1 MAGNIR
7 IREPFARPVSR
18 VRVVLVLLVAM
29 AVAFWLGTKSTSLPF
44 LEDLVV
50 SEVADKNKAIRQLE
64 KSNGRL
70 KDEVA
75 LAKRSAEAESVA
87 MQEMKAMMREKDA
100 ELLQLTQE
108 LHFYR
113 TLYSPDADNT
123 AVQLKAFRLHA
134 GTGAGQ
140 FDYRLVLTGVPKKK
154 EKVSGVIGLSV
165 AGEQQGVAKELVFEA
180 ASGASKDEALRFSFR
195 YFQEVS
201 GSLSLPEDFEP
212 GSVQVAL
219 LRDGRKNKP
228 VVASF
233 DWDEVYEQNEF
244 HPVRPEE

>member
-1 MAGNIR
+1 M
-7 IREPFARPVSR
+7 SR
-18 VRVVLVLLVAM
+18 TQIALIVLGAT

-44 LEDLVV
+44 LEDLVG
-50 SEVADKNKAIRQLE
+50 SEVSDQNQVIRLLE
-64 KSNGRL
+64 KSNGQL
-70 KDEVA
+70 KDQVA
-75 LAKRSAEAESVA
+75 LAKRNAEAESVA
-87 MQEMKAMMREKDA
+87 IREMKTMMREKDA
-100 ELLQLTQE
+100 EMLQLTQE

-113 TLYSPDADNT
+113 TLYSPDADQR

-134 GTGAGQ
+134 GTDAGQ
-140 FDYRLVLTGVPKKK
+140 FGYRLVLTGMPKRK

-165 AGEQQGVAKELVFEA
+165 AGEQHGDAKELVFEA
-180 ASGASKDEALRFSFR
+180 ARGASKDEALRFSFR
-195 YFQEVS
+195 YFQEIS

-212 GSVQVAL
+212 SSIQVAL

-233 DWDEVYEQNEF
+233 NWDEVYEQNEF